1 MKENKTYKFKSE
13 VKQLL
18 NLMINSLYSNKEIF
32 MRELISN
39 ASDAIDKLRF
49 KIISEPKIY
58 KNNNENKI
66 RISVN
71 KDNKTLIIKDN
82 GIGMSYDE
90 VIENLGTI
98 AKSGTK
104 SFIESLTSNKDN
116 NNQLIGKFGVG
127 FYSSFIVSKKVQVKT
142 RSAKLKKEEGV
153 CWESKGE
160 GEYSIK
166 KIIKEDIGTEI
177 ILSIKKENI
186 EFLDTWK
193 IQSIIHKYSDHI
205 SIPVELQILDEKNK
219 DLYWKQINQA
229 TALWTKEK
237 SNISEKEYQEFYKYI
252 SKDSNAPIY
261 WTHNKVEG
269 NQEYINLLYIPSK
282 APWDIWN
289 RENKHGLKLYVKRVY
304 IMDDAEQFLPN
315 YLRFIKGLIDSDDLP
330 LNISREILQDS
341 SLINKLKKSLTNRS
355 LKMLE
360 TLSIKDKKKYETFWK
375 EFGLV
380 LKEGIAEDLNN
391 KDKIAKLIRF
401 ASIKNKSNIQNLSL
415 DDYINNMIKNQEK
428 IYFITADSYNSAIN
442 SPHLEF
448 FKKESIDVLLLS
460 DKIDEWMMSYLTE
473 YKGKK
478 FQSVSKKDES
488 LKKILDIKENKK
500 TEKVNF
506 KMSKFLENAKKI
518 LGDKV
523 KDVSFTD
530 RLIKVPSIVITDN
543 DQISTQ
549 MAKLFAS
556 AGQKVPE
563 IKYIFQINPN
573 HFLIKEIIEINNEEN
588 LSEWINLLLEQALF
602 IEKGTLNDPNKFIN
616 RTNKL
621 MEILFNKNNNKII
634 L

>member
-1 MKENKTYKFKSE
+1 MKENQIYKFKSE

-58 KNNNENKI
+58 KNSNENKI
-66 RISVN
+66 RIYAN

-104 SFIESLTSNKDN
+104 SFIKSLESNKDN

-160 GEYSIK
+160 GEYSIH

-219 DLYWKQINQA
+219 DPYWKQINQA

-252 SKDSNAPIY
+252 SKDSNTPIY

-315 YLRFIKGLIDSDDLP
+315 YLRFIKGLIDSNDLP

-360 TLSIKDKKKYETFWK
+360 TLSIKDKKKYEIFWK

-401 ASIKNKSNIQNLSL
+401 TSIKNKSNTQNLSL

-500 TEKVNF
+500 IEKVNF

-602 IEKGTLNDPNKFIN
+602 IEKGALNDPNKFIN

>member
-166 KIIKEDIGTEI
+166 KIIKEDTGTEI

-219 DLYWKQINQA
+219 DPYWKQINQA

-360 TLSIKDKKKYETFWK
+360 TLYIKDKKKYEIFWK

-415 DDYINNMIKNQEK
+415 DDYINNMLKNQEK